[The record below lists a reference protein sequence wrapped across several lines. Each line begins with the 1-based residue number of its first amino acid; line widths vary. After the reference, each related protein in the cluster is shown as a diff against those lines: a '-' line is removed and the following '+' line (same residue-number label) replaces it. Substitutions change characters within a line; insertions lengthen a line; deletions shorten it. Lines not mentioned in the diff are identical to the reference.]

1 MLKKSEEKTNLIIL
15 NYNNYNH
22 SYLLFNDNSKGE
34 YDFKKILKNKL
45 KNFTN
50 KKWKSLTI
58 FHTNNNFIL
67 IPEEL
72 YIKVKSGTP
81 IKKIKDELDKN
92 KPHLAFEPIDFGVLF
107 SGKTLIFGGVELK

>member
-34 YDFKKILKNKL
+34 YNFKKILKNKL

-58 FHTNNNFIL
+58 IHTNNNFIL
-67 IPEEL
+67 IPKEL
-72 YIKVKSGTP
+72 YIKKNN
-81 IKKIKDELDKN
+81 KKYLNIITDYNDDKIEN
-92 KPHLAFEPIDFGVLF
+92 NLF
-107 SGKTLIFGGVELK
+107 KY